1 MNIIKLFM
9 EIYRKEGLRYFMIGG
24 TMLGAIRHKGFIPW
38 DDDVDIGMP
47 REDYDRLFELL
58 KDGTYLPENFSLA
71 DTGCPKLGLGADHTV
86 NLRRR

>member
-1 MNIIKLFM
+1 MYNDDVQKNLRKLQLAELNIIKLFM
-9 EIYRKEGLRYFMIGG
+9 EICRKENLRYFMIGG

-58 KDGTYLPENFSLA
+58 KDGKYLPENF
-71 DTGCPKLGLGADHTV
+71 
-86 NLRRR
+86 